1 MSIRQLIAP
10 KNEDGSIDHRY
21 QSISNE
27 ICERAGEQCLAR
39 LGDFFNATS
48 KLESENG
55 GAALHL
61 VRKSFEIDMDEYQRK
76 RVTKALSTALKE
88 LGFKP
93 SKVSKIINAGR
104 FLQSYDWFEEGRCY
118 FGSNTG
124 MTGQDFIDK
133 LSDYFDGYGIGSLD
147 VLSRMSK
154 PGRKKAHRHFVKKGV
169 RMSQKILEDLQRQY
183 PKNENERRG
192 RKPSRAGFQETRP
205 TYALAT
211 HESLAVMDDADEW
224 EGESTVEQPKSG
236 QLLITEFFRLFKTGE
251 FSRRLDEFTPSAQAQ
266 LIEEIKA
273 GIPLL
278 EDFVAKNS
286 TIDVV
291 STH

>member
-27 ICERAGEQCLAR
+27 ICERAGKQCLAM
-39 LGDFFNATS
+39 LEDFFNMTS
-48 KLESENG
+48 QLESENG
-55 GAALHL
+55 GSALHL
-61 VRKSFEIDMDEYQRK
+61 VRKSFEIDMGEYQRK

-104 FLQSYDWFEEGRCY
+104 FLQGYDWFEEGRCY
-118 FGSNTG
+118 FGSNND
-124 MTGQDFIDK
+124 MTGQDVIEK
-133 LSDYFDGYGIGSLD
+133 LSEYFDGYGIGSLD
-147 VLSRMSK
+147 VLSRTSK
-154 PGRKKAHRHFVKKGV
+154 QGRKKAHRYFVKEGV

-183 PKNENERRG
+183 PTNQNERRG
-192 RKPSRAGFQETRP
+192 RKPSRASFPETRP
-205 TYALAT
+205 TYVLAT
-211 HESLAVMDDADEW
+211 HESLTVLEDA
-224 EGESTVEQPKSG
+224 EGDSPFEQMKSG
-236 QLLITEFFRLFKTGE
+236 EVLIRAFFRLFSTGDIQ
-251 FSRRLDEFTPSAQAQ
+251 RHLDKYTPNAQAH
-266 LIEEIKA
+266 LIDEIRN

-278 EDFVAKNS
+278 QEFVSKNP

-291 STH
+291 STN

>member
-118 FGSNTG
+118 FGSNNG
-124 MTGQDFIDK
+124 MTGQDFIEK
-133 LSDYFDGYGIGSLD
+133 LADYFDG
-147 VLSRMSK
+147 
-154 PGRKKAHRHFVKKGV
+154 
-169 RMSQKILEDLQRQY
+169 
-183 PKNENERRG
+183 
-192 RKPSRAGFQETRP
+192 
-205 TYALAT
+205 
-211 HESLAVMDDADEW
+211 
-224 EGESTVEQPKSG
+224 
-236 QLLITEFFRLFKTGE
+236 
-251 FSRRLDEFTPSAQAQ
+251 
-266 LIEEIKA
+266 
-273 GIPLL
+273 
-278 EDFVAKNS
+278 
-286 TIDVV
+286 
-291 STH
+291 

>member
-1 MSIRQLIAP
+1 MSIRQLIAI

-21 QSISNE
+21 QSILNE
-27 ICERAGEQCLAR
+27 ICELAGEQCLAR

-118 FGSNTG
+118 FGSNNG

-133 LSDYFDGYGIGSLD
+133 LSEYFDGYGIGALD
-147 VLSRMSK
+147 VLSRMNK
-154 PGRKKAHRHFVKKGV
+154 QGRKKAHQHFVKEGV
-169 RMSQKILEDLQRQY
+169 RISQNKLQDLQRQY
-183 PKNENERRG
+183 LTNLDERRG
-192 RKPSRAGFQETRP
+192 RKPSRASFSETRP
-205 TYALAT
+205 THVLAA
-211 HESLAVMDDADEW
+211 HESLEVMDDAIEV
-224 EGESTVEQPKSG
+224 SVVMQPESG
-236 QLLITEFFRLFKTGE
+236 QKLVSEFFHLVASGE
-251 FSRRLDEFTPSAQAQ
+251 LDRCLAGFAPVAQSHMIDEVQAVQ
-266 LIEEIKA
+266 L
-273 GIPLL
+273 LL
-278 EDFVAKNS
+278 EKFLSKYQPIEV
-286 TIDVV
+286 TPI
-291 STH
+291 H